1 MHKLYWPSSIQ
12 RTLIRNFFFR
22 CCLQPCLLHVSFGPS
37 FFIHCFFYAVDK
49 RLSCVEYDSE
59 GKRRTYN
66 PYRQRSLVACKRR
79 LFCLCCSSPQQAPP
93 ITTVAL
99 WYAISK
105 NFFSRK
111 YIFSVVLPFPFAAF
125 GSVPSIPG
133 CTNGGTGESADYELP
148 LVQSLYCAQLSSTS
162 PCDFC

>member
-1 MHKLYWPSSIQ
+1 GGGGRQREKVSIAIKKGNI
-12 RTLIRNFFFR
+12 LPI
-22 CCLQPCLLHVSFGPS
+22 
-37 FFIHCFFYAVDK
+37 DK

-99 WYAISK
+99 CSFDSWLHE
-105 NFFSRK
+105 RRDRR
-111 YIFSVVLPFPFAAF
+111 VCGLR
-125 GSVPSIPG
+125 
-133 CTNGGTGESADYELP
+133 
-148 LVQSLYCAQLSSTS
+148 TS
-162 PCDFC
+162 PGIVPLLRAALFNISVRFLLTHGKK